1 MSDMRMLTMNTRN
14 GNKGGYR
21 RQRGVTLVELM
32 IAMLLGLVLVAGII
46 QIFTGNRATY
56 EFTDSLGRIQENAR
70 FTLDHIAYDT
80 RMAGYKG
87 CLADVAVFNNL
98 VAPNVFRDD
107 IERGVRGHDANGTGA
122 GETFVATAKDPAPSG
137 TVTDWTPALPPELN
151 NLVIPGSDVLIVRSI
166 SGPTQTMLAPF
177 SSAAGVLVPNTHDYL
192 PGEILVATDC
202 QKASIFQLTT
212 VTAAGALD
220 LLGHNAN
227 VAYTPGNTATLWGAD
242 QSYGLG
248 AEVARLQT
256 HAFYIG
262 RGSNNRPSLFQLR
275 LQWQDATTSGFVPEE
290 LVAGIDTLQLRYGLD
305 TDNSGAPNSWVSA
318 DGVGV
323 WEDVLSTEITLL
335 ARADDEYGTE
345 TDTGVYTLIDTQFN
359 PVDDRRLRQIFSTS
373 VGLRNRL
380 P

>member
-1 MSDMRMLTMNTRN
+1 MLAMNFKNR
-14 GNKGGYR
+14 KGAFR
-21 RQRGVTLVELM
+21 KRQIGVTLVELM

-70 FTLDHIAYDT
+70 FTLDHIAHDA
-80 RMAGYKG
+80 RMAGFKG

-98 VAPNVFRDD
+98 NAPSPFRDD
-107 IERGVRGHDANGTGA
+107 IEDGLRGYDADGTGA
-122 GETFVATAKDPAPSG
+122 GETYAATAKDPAPSG
-137 TVTDWTPALPPELN
+137 TLTDWTPALPPELN

-166 SGPTQTMLAPF
+166 SGPSQTMLAPF
-177 SSAAGVLVPNTHDYL
+177 SNAAGILVPNTHDYL
-192 PGEILVATDC
+192 AGEILVATDC

-212 VTAAGALD
+212 ITPAGALD

-227 VAYTPGNTATLWGAD
+227 VAYTPGNAATLWGAD
-242 QSYGLG
+242 QLYGLG
-248 AEVARLQT
+248 GEVARLET

-275 LQWQDATTSGFVPEE
+275 LQWQNATTSGFVPEE
-290 LVAGIDTLQLRYGLD
+290 LVAGIDTMQLRYGLD
-305 TDNSGAPNSWVSA
+305 TDNSGAPNSWVSG
-318 DGVGV
+318 DLVGD
-323 WEDVLSTEITLL
+323 WTDVLSTEITLL

-345 TDTGVYTLIDTQFN
+345 TDTVTYTLIDTQFN
-359 PVDDRRLRQIFSTS
+359 PVDDRRLRQVFSTS

>member
-1 MSDMRMLTMNTRN
+1 
-14 GNKGGYR
+14 
-21 RQRGVTLVELM
+21 
-32 IAMLLGLVLVAGII
+32 
-46 QIFTGNRATY
+46 
-56 EFTDSLGRIQENAR
+56 
-70 FTLDHIAYDT
+70 
-80 RMAGYKG
+80 
-87 CLADVAVFNNL
+87 
-98 VAPNVFRDD
+98 
-107 IERGVRGHDANGTGA
+107 
-122 GETFVATAKDPAPSG
+122 
-137 TVTDWTPALPPELN
+137 
-151 NLVIPGSDVLIVRSI
+151 
-166 SGPTQTMLAPF
+166 MLAPF
-177 SSAAGVLVPNTHDYL
+177 SNAAGVLVPNTHDYL

-212 VTAAGALD
+212 VTPAGSLD

-227 VAYTPGNTATLWGAD
+227 AAYAPGNAATLWAAD

-248 AEVARLQT
+248 GEVARLQT

-290 LVAGIDTLQLRYGLD
+290 LVAGIDTMQLRYGLD
-305 TDNSGAPNSWVSA
+305 TDNSGAPNSWVSGDA
-318 DGVGV
+318 VTN
-323 WEDVLSTEITLL
+323 WSDVLSAEITLL

-359 PVDDRRLRQIFSTS
+359 PVNDRRLRQVFSTS

>member
-1 MSDMRMLTMNTRN
+1 MLAMKLRN
-14 GNKGGYR
+14 RKSVSGC

-70 FTLDHIAYDT
+70 FTLDHIAHDA
-80 RMAGYKG
+80 RMAGYRG

-98 VAPNVFRDD
+98 DVPSAFRDD
-107 IERGVRGHDANGTGA
+107 IENGVLGYDANGTGA

-137 TVTDWTPALPPELN
+137 TPGNWTPALPAELN

-177 SSAAGVLVPNTHDYL
+177 SNAAGILVPNTHDYI

-212 VTAAGALD
+212 VTPAGTLD
-220 LLGHNAN
+220 LLGHNSNAG
-227 VAYTPGNTATLWGAD
+227 YTPGNAATLWGAD
-242 QSYGLG
+242 QLYGLG
-248 AEVARLQT
+248 GEVARLQT

-275 LQWQDATTSGFVPEE
+275 LQWQNATTSGFVPEE
-290 LVAGIDTLQLRYGLD
+290 LVAGIDTMQLRYGLD
-305 TDNSGAPNSWVSA
+305 TDNSGAPNSWVSGDA
-318 DGVGV
+318 VGD
-323 WEDVLSTEITLL
+323 WGDVLSTEISLL

-345 TDTGVYTLIDTQFN
+345 TDTGTYTLIDTQFN
-359 PVDDRRLRQIFSTS
+359 PVDDRRLRQVFSTS

>member
-1 MSDMRMLTMNTRN
+1 MLAMNFKNWN
-14 GNKGGYR
+14 GTCRK
-21 RQRGVTLVELM
+21 RQLGVTLVELM
-32 IAMLLGLVLVAGII
+32 VAMLLGLVLVAGII

-70 FTLDHIAYDT
+70 FTLDHIAHDA
-80 RMAGYKG
+80 RMAGFKG

-98 VAPNVFRDD
+98 NVPSPFRDD
-107 IERGVRGHDANGTGA
+107 IEDGLRGYDADGTGA
-122 GETFVATAKDPAPSG
+122 GETYAATAKDPAPSG
-137 TVTDWTPALPPELN
+137 TLTDWTPALPPELN

-166 SGPTQTMLAPF
+166 SGPSQTMLAPF
-177 SSAAGVLVPNTHDYL
+177 SNAAGVLVPNTHDYL
-192 PGEILVATDC
+192 AGEILVATDC

-212 VTAAGALD
+212 ITPAGALD

-227 VAYTPGNTATLWGAD
+227 VAYTPGNAATLWGPD

-248 AEVARLQT
+248 GEVARLET

-275 LQWQDATTSGFVPEE
+275 LQWQNATTSGFVPEE
-290 LVAGIDTLQLRYGLD
+290 LVAGIDTMQLRYGLD
-305 TDNSGAPNSWVSA
+305 TDNSGAPNSWVSG
-318 DGVGV
+318 DLVGD
-323 WEDVLSTEITLL
+323 WTDVLSTEITLL

-345 TDTGVYTLIDTQFN
+345 TDTVTYTLIDTQFN
-359 PVDDRRLRQIFSTS
+359 PVDDRRLRQVFSTS